1 MSPAD
6 GAGSTAR
13 GVGLLL
19 AWAIAVVA
27 VAFLWPASLGGCTSL
42 AVVPAGAAG
51 PGLTAGDV
59 VVTRCGPPGA
69 GDRVVHRSPGTAW
82 WVGDVVAQRAV
93 GWRVRGA
100 DGVERTARGDLLA
113 ELPLQLSAASV
124 ATTVGGAT
132 LVAGGA
138 TVWGMTRRRRATGL
152 ASAAHP
158 APAPGAPTVVVTPG

>member
-19 AWAIAVVA
+19 ASAIAVVSL
-27 VAFLWPASLGGCTSL
+27 AFLWPVSLGGCTSFD
-42 AVVPAGAAG
+42 VVPAGAAG
-51 PGLTAGDV
+51 PGLADGDV
-59 VVTRCGPPGA
+59 VVTRCGVPGA
-69 GDRVVHRSPGTAW
+69 GDRVVHRSTDAAW

-93 GWRVRGA
+93 GVRVRGA

-113 ELPLQLSAASV
+113 ELPLQMSAASV

-132 LVAGGA
+132 LVVGGVTA
-138 TVWGMTRRRRATGL
+138 WTMTRRRRV
-152 ASAAHP
+152 P
-158 APAPGAPTVVVTPG
+158 APVSVAHAVATAPAVVVTPG